1 MLPEEKGEIMRAKL
15 GRYETI
21 KLDADAIKKYIYDK
35 NITQSVLARRMGVS
49 QPALSRWLSKG
60 MARRRILKSMADGLE
75 VDPICLVHEDSIMHE
90 GDKHFDEG
98 VDL

>member
-1 MLPEEKGEIMRAKL
+1 MKVKL

-21 KLDADAIKKYIYDK
+21 KINVDAIKKYIYYK

-60 MARRRILKSMADGLE
+60 MARRHIIKSMADGLE
-75 VDPICLVHEDSIMHE
+75 VNPILLVHKDSIMHE
-90 GDKHFDEG
+90 GDKHYDEG